1 MVGRRDVTSR
11 NEGRMQLNSAQ
22 RFRDRLNIGHDRGE
36 TGTSSVAIIVVEL
49 LALMQYFASR
59 DRRQ

>member
-1 MVGRRDVTSR
+1 
-11 NEGRMQLNSAQ
+11 MQLNSAQ
-22 RFRDRLNIGHDRGE
+22 RFRDRLNIGHDPGE

-49 LALMQYFASR
+49 LALMRYFASR